1 MAELGRA
8 ALPRPLHPGAWWLWA
23 IALSVVASRTTN
35 PLLLALIIGVA
46 ALVVIA
52 RREDAP
58 WGRAFGLYLRIGLL
72 IVALRVAF
80 RILLGG
86 DAGGDVLFTLP
97 QLPLPDWMAGVRL
110 GGEVSAASVAA
121 ATYDGMRLA
130 AIVICF
136 GAANSLANP
145 KRLLR
150 LLPNALYEIGASV
163 TVAISVAPQLAE
175 SVVRVGRARRLRGGP
190 SKGRRGLRSVLM
202 PVLEDA
208 IDRSVSLAAAMDAR
222 GYGRRGGETPGRRRT
237 TAVLLVAGLIAVC
250 VGMYGLL
257 DGTAP
262 VPFGAPSLAAGIG
275 LVAAGS
281 FLAGRRTRHTRYRPE
296 PWRAAEWGVAGVSI
310 AVVAISVVGGL
321 LDPAALHPSV
331 SPLQWPVLAVVPTA
345 GVLLATLPAVL
356 APLPPSRAE
365 ARASSVAL
373 PDPASAVR
381 T

>member
-1 MAELGRA
+1 MAEVGRA

-23 IALSVVASRTTN
+23 IALSIVASRTTN
-35 PLLLALIIGVA
+35 PLLLGLIIGVA

-86 DAGGDVLFTLP
+86 DSGSTVLFTLP
-97 QLPLPDWMAGVRL
+97 QIPLPDWMAGVRL
-110 GGEVSAASVAA
+110 GGEVTAESVAA
-121 ATYDGMRLA
+121 AAYDGLRLA

-145 KRLLR
+145 RRLLR
-150 LLPNALYEIGASV
+150 LLPNALYEVGASV

-175 SVVRVGRARRLRGGP
+175 SLVRVGRARRLRGGP
-190 SKGRRGLRSVLM
+190 SKGRRGLRAVLM

-222 GYGRRGGETPGRRRT
+222 GYGRRGGETTGRRQA
-237 TAVLLVAGLIAVC
+237 TAVLLVGGLIAIC
-250 VGMYGLL
+250 AGMYGLL

-262 VPFGAPSLAAGIG
+262 VPFGAPSLAAGVA
-275 LVAAGS
+275 LVAAGAL
-281 FLAGRRTRHTRYRPE
+281 LAGRRTRHTRYRPE
-296 PWRAAEWGVAGVSI
+296 PWRTAEGAVTGASL

-321 LDPAALHPSV
+321 LDPAALHPSM
-331 SPLQWPVLAVVPTA
+331 SPLQWPALAVVPTV

-356 APLPPSRAE
+356 APLPPGRAE
-365 ARASSVAL
+365 ARAASVPL
-373 PDPASAVR
+373 PEQASAVR
-381 T
+381 P